1 MPHQTLAAWT
11 ADTHNFRFNCIEGSG
26 ISILSCKEPRP
37 HHSLLNHPYLP
48 YLHEMFHPLV

>member
-11 ADTHNFRFNCIEGSG
+11 ADTHNFRFNYIGGSG
-26 ISILSCKEPRP
+26 IPILSCKEPRP

-48 YLHEMFHPLV
+48 YLNEMFHPLM